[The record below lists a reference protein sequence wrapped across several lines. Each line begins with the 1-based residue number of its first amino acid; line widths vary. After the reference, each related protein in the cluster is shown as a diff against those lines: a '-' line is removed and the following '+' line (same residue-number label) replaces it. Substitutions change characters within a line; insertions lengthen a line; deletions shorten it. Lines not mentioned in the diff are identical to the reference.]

1 MVLEVSPS
9 IPSLPPSL
17 EIWQQTMNWQPT
29 PSQFNQFQ
37 QLYGLILAGN
47 RHMNLTRI
55 TEPTEFWEKHLWD
68 SIRPLAFCLSSSQL
82 SDLALKPWPCDRASD
97 AEHYRPLRG
106 LDIGTGG
113 GFPGLPVAFA
123 LQPVYPH
130 LQLTLL
136 DSTQKKIL
144 FLEEAIA
151 TLHLPYVKAQVG
163 RAEEI
168 SHQPAYNQQYDF
180 CLIRAVAKAEIC
192 LQYAFPF
199 LKSGGL
205 AILYRGRWS
214 PEEEKILK
222 QTLRSLKG
230 KLTGID
236 AFVTPLSQATRH
248 CIYVHKQ

>member
-1 MVLEVSPS
+1 MFRCGAIAVLEVSQS

-29 PSQFNQFQ
+29 PSQLNQFQ

-68 SIRPLAFCLSSSQL
+68 SLRPLAFCLSSPEAPDVPLQ
-82 SDLALKPWPCDRASD
+82 PWPKD
-97 AEHYRPLRG
+97 RPLRG

-123 LQPVYPH
+123 LGSGYPQ
-130 LQLTLL
+130 LELTLL

-151 TLHLPYVKAQVG
+151 TLNLPHVKAQAG
-163 RAEEI
+163 RAEQI
-168 SHQPAYNQQYDF
+168 HHQPDYHQQYDF
-180 CLIRAVAKAEIC
+180 CLIRAVAKAEVC

-199 LKSGGL
+199 LKPGGL
-205 AILYRGRWS
+205 VILYRGRWS
-214 PEEEKILK
+214 LEEEKLLQ
-222 QTLRSLKG
+222 QTLRSLRG
-230 KLTGID
+230 QLTWID

-248 CIYVHKQ
+248 CVYVRKQ

>member
-37 QLYGLILAGN
+37 LLYGLILAGN
-47 RHMNLTRI
+47 CHMNLTRI

-68 SIRPLAFCLSSSQL
+68 SIRPLAFCLSSSRL
-82 SDLALKPWPCDRASD
+82 SDFPLKPWPADQ
-97 AEHYRPLRG
+97 PLRG

-113 GFPGLPVAFA
+113 GFPGLPVALG
-123 LQPVYPH
+123 LQPVYPQ

-151 TLHLPYVKAQVG
+151 TLNLPYVKAQVG

-168 SHQPAYNQQYDF
+168 YHQPDYNQQYDF
-180 CLIRAVAKAEIC
+180 CLIRAVAKAEVC

-214 PEEEKILK
+214 HEEEKILK
-222 QTLRSLKG
+222 QTLRSFKG

-236 AFVTPLSQATRH
+236 DFVTPLSQATRH
-248 CIYVHKQ
+248 CVYVHKQ